1 MILNDDR
8 IMINIYGAFDRFNY
22 GDLLFPIIIK
32 MSLDERLGQQEYK
45 YYGLID
51 TDLSNFGGVPT
62 LSIRRLIK
70 RSTSE
75 KRKETLIVA
84 GGEVLHADIYYLHQ
98 CLIEKDFLRKIL
110 RRIRKKYG
118 EHISNKLS
126 GRMLSIKLEYPF
138 ILNKE
143 MLPGVSKIIYNSVGG
158 FLPKVNIEAVK
169 IAIKKADYISVR
181 DRVTYNEIKKIN
193 PRKKIKIAP
202 DSATVMSK
210 YFSKSKLNM
219 KANLETQKLMK
230 MYDNGYICFQISSY
244 HFNLDPEEIHMQLI
258 KLVKET
264 NLPIILLPMG
274 RAALH
279 EDQKALRMIKSRGKI
294 PCYITSKNSIY
305 DIMLLI
311 ANAKIFIGTS
321 LHGIITAMSFGIPY
335 LSIGPH
341 IGKVKRYLQTWSNIR
356 ITGPVEY
363 SKITW
368 NAINVLKLNKNE
380 FKKEH
385 NKILIEA
392 ERNFDQIAN
401 CLK

>member
-1 MILNDDR
+1 
-8 IMINIYGAFDRFNY
+8 
-22 GDLLFPIIIK
+22 
-32 MSLDERLGQQEYK
+32 
-45 YYGLID
+45 
-51 TDLSNFGGVPT
+51 
-62 LSIRRLIK
+62 
-70 RSTSE
+70 
-75 KRKETLIVA
+75 
-84 GGEVLHADIYYLHQ
+84 
-98 CLIEKDFLRKIL
+98 
-110 RRIRKKYG
+110 
-118 EHISNKLS
+118 
-126 GRMLSIKLEYPF
+126 
-138 ILNKE
+138 
-143 MLPGVSKIIYNSVGG
+143 
-158 FLPKVNIEAVK
+158 
-169 IAIKKADYISVR
+169 
-181 DRVTYNEIKKIN
+181 
-193 PRKKIKIAP
+193 
-202 DSATVMSK
+202 
-210 YFSKSKLNM
+210 
-219 KANLETQKLMK
+219 MK